1 METPFTVYKLIILYM
16 LSHSDTELTNSQLS
30 EFILD
35 REYTNYFHLQQAIS
49 ELVEAG
55 LIYKRVKSTSS
66 YYQITSDG
74 ASTLSFFESD
84 LSPEIRKDVSEFL
97 KTAGYE
103 VQNSIVTPADYYI
116 TSQGNYS
123 VRCQLLE
130 KNVSLIDLNIS
141 VPTLEAAEA
150 VCKAW
155 PLKYQ
160 KIYDKLM
167 EELL

>member
-35 REYTNYFHLQQAIS
+35 RDYTNYFHLQQAIS

-55 LIYKRVKSTSS
+55 LIYKRVKSNSS
-66 YYQITSDG
+66 YYQITS
-74 ASTLSFFESD
+74 ESD

-130 KNVSLIDLNIS
+130 KNISLIDLNIS

>member
-35 REYTNYFHLQQAIS
+35 RDYTNYFHLQQAIS

-55 LIYKRVKSTSS
+55 LIYKRVKSNSS

-97 KTAGYE
+97 KQPVMKYR
-103 VQNSIVTPADYYI
+103 IP
-116 TSQGNYS
+116 
-123 VRCQLLE
+123 LLPLLIIISHPRE
-130 KNVSLIDLNIS
+130 TTLYAVSFLRKTY
-141 VPTLEAAEA
+141 P
-150 VCKAW
+150 
-155 PLKYQ
+155 
-160 KIYDKLM
+160 
-167 EELL
+167 

>member
-35 REYTNYFHLQQAIS
+35 RDYTNYFHLQQAIS

-55 LIYKRVKSTSS
+55 LIYKRVKSNSS
-66 YYQITSDG
+66 
-74 ASTLSFFESD
+74 
-84 LSPEIRKDVSEFL
+84 
-97 KTAGYE
+97 YE

>member
-35 REYTNYFHLQQAIS
+35 RDYTNYFHLQQAIS

-55 LIYKRVKSTSS
+55 LIYKRVKSNSS

-116 TSQGNYS
+116 TSFFDISSQKKAQKTAIIMAVFY
-123 VRCQLLE
+123 VTVKECQFLVTIFHCRALLYAD
-130 KNVSLIDLNIS
+130 S
-141 VPTLEAAEA
+141 
-150 VCKAW
+150 
-155 PLKYQ
+155 
-160 KIYDKLM
+160 
-167 EELL
+167 

>member
-1 METPFTVYKLIILYM
+1 MEEDLIEEDKKSSGIREVLEHAMIRNPKNWVNYHHGSENDKKNARKYSFSDRCRYYM
-16 LSHSDTELTNSQLS
+16 ND
-30 EFILD
+30 D
-35 REYTNYFHLQQAIS
+35 
-49 ELVEAG
+49 
-55 LIYKRVKSTSS
+55 
-66 YYQITSDG
+66 
-74 ASTLSFFESD
+74 
-84 LSPEIRKDVSEFL
+84 
-97 KTAGYE
+97 E